1 MTDRD
6 TTARLANLFGPI
18 GTTDAS
24 LTMIPAQRFIVD
36 HRFQRHLTSGVIGSI
51 TRQFI
56 PAALG
61 VVYANRRRAAEPT
74 LEEDLGLRETIILID
89 GQHRIEAL
97 LQLGHY
103 DYPVPTLLFDGL
115 RVEQEAALFRFFN
128 SNRNRPTP
136 LEIFKADLV
145 ANDPEA
151 VAVAQIAAEY
161 GIDINSGNVQA
172 KSRPALLTAIG
183 TARIIYRRGGP
194 NALREVFRLL
204 MEAWGDRPGAL
215 SARFLKASYTFI
227 RRYSG
232 QYDETHLLESLR
244 GTPLIALERL
254 GMTIGEEY
262 SVSAATAIA
271 RAIRTNYNKNLP
283 AQHQLPEWG
292 TETVVLSQPGRS
304 WMLP

>member
-1 MTDRD
+1 MTDRE
-6 TTARLANLFGPI
+6 TTHRLASLFGPDV
-18 GTTDAS
+18 TWQST

-36 HRFQRHLTSGVIGSI
+36 HRFQRHLTGGVVGSI

-61 VVYANRRRAAEPT
+61 VVYANRRRSTELTPD
-74 LEEDLGLRETIILID
+74 EELALRENIILID

-103 DYPVPTLLFDGL
+103 DYAVPTLLFEGL

-151 VAVAQIAAEY
+151 VAVSQITAEY
-161 GIDINSGNVQA
+161 GIEINSGNVQA
-172 KSRPALLTAIG
+172 KSRPGLLTAIG
-183 TARIIYRRGGP
+183 TARIIYRRGGA
-194 NALREVFRLL
+194 NALHEVCRLL
-204 MEAWGDRPGAL
+204 MNAWSDRPGAL
-215 SARFLKASYTFI
+215 NARFLKAIYTFI
-227 RRYSG
+227 RRYGGS
-232 QYDETHLLESLR
+232 YDETHLLESLR
-244 GTPLIALERL
+244 STPLLSLERL

-271 RAIRTNYNKNLP
+271 RAIRTNYNKGVAPNR
-283 AQHQLPEWG
+283 QLPEWG
-292 TETVVLSQPGRS
+292 DATITLPQRS
-304 WMLP
+304 W